1 MLPLHLHKPIQ
12 SAVVLSN
19 DVILT
24 TTDSNITFSSTIDSD
39 GTSRD
44 LTLTLGNGSASIT
57 GIVGT
62 TSLADIT
69 LNSSATFNAA
79 ITATNL
85 TIAANKTATVKDD
98 VTIAS
103 TIALSGSSTLEVINT
118 SAMTIAGT
126 ITDTGTG
133 NSITVNDNDAN
144 TAPNIVTFSGTV
156 AADTLYIG
164 TATTAGHAKFTGTT
178 GPTITSITITGGNH
192 ANEDSTATFNYALTS
207 TSITLDDNTGDAYL
221 IFAENNSVTIAGTI
235 DGAANGEGNLVVSG
249 QIKTFSGN
257 VGSTNPLNFIVQ
269 ASAVFNGTLN
279 ASSTTIEADFLAPS
293 LVISGDI
300 TINANITTVGIQTYA
315 GNVIIGSNVNLTT
328 TNNKITFNGTVNSQ
342 SSEANT
348 LTIDVGSSEVEFNGI
363 VGGAVNGGLGAI
375 DITGALNLDAAITSA
390 ASLTVS
396 TTTNLA
402 ANVTTAGTQTYG
414 DGISSGAVVLSTDV
428 TLTTTDSNIT
438 FNGTVRSDS
447 SDTPRDL
454 TINLDANSNGTTA
467 DLIINGIVGGNSLP
481 LDVISITGDLDLNSS
496 IGNSPG
502 ATSITV
508 SGDANLGADV
518 ETTGT
523 QTYSGAVTFSTDVT
537 LTTTDSNITFGS
549 TVDGD
554 GTARDLTID
563 MDNSGVGADGT
574 VQFANTVGANN
585 SLDVIDITGNLNLD
599 AAINNTT
606 SLSVSGT
613 SNLGANVTTSST
625 QTYSDAVTLSTDVT
639 LTTTDSNITFSSTID
654 SDGTARDL
662 TLTLGS
668 GSASITGIVGTTA
681 LDVLTLN
688 SSASFTAAVTATNL
702 TIAANKTATFS
713 DDLTAAVTNS
723 GGLLFNH
730 TGSGATVDITYTAG
744 GADIIRVEDSQ
755 DNVSPAVVTFSNAI
769 TATALRV
776 GALDGSKGGNAL
788 FAEAVTIP
796 TITVIGGNHADEDS
810 TLPLIKQLPV
820 HQVLP

>member
-1 MLPLHLHKPIQ
+1 LQVVQHLDLQATQTFATLDLDGTITR
-12 SAVVLSN
+12 SAGSSALTITGASDLGGSITTSGSQTYTGAITLTAN
-19 DVILT
+19 TTLT
-24 TTDSNITFSSTIDSD
+24 TTDSNITFSSTVDGDGTARDLTIDMDNSGEGADGTVQFVNTVGANDDLDVIDITGNLNLDAAISNTTSLSVSGTSNLGADVTTSSTQTYTGAVVLSTDITLTTTDSNITFGSTIDSD
-39 GTSRD
+39 STSRD
-44 LTLTLGNGSASIT
+44 LTLTLGSGSASIT

-62 TSLADIT
+62 TSLADII

-207 TSITLDDNTGDAYL
+207 TDITLDDNTGDAYI

-235 DGAANGEGNLVVSG
+235 DGAADGEGNLVVSG

-257 VGSTNPLNFIVQ
+257 VGSTNSLNFIVQ
-269 ASAVFNGTLN
+269 ASAVFNGTLI
-279 ASSTTIEADFLAPS
+279 ASSTTIEADFSAPS

-342 SSEANT
+342 SSETNN

-396 TTTNLA
+396 TTSNLA
-402 ANVTTAGTQTYG
+402 ANVTTAGTQIYG
-414 DGISSGAVVLSTDV
+414 DGISSGAVVLEVDT

-454 TINLDANSNGTTA
+454 TINLDANSNGTQ
-467 DLIINGIVGGNSLP
+467 
-481 LDVISITGDLDLNSS
+481 
-496 IGNSPG
+496 
-502 ATSITV
+502 
-508 SGDANLGADV
+508 
-518 ETTGT
+518 
-523 QTYSGAVTFSTDVT
+523 QT
-537 LTTTDSNITFGS
+537 
-549 TVDGD
+549 
-554 GTARDLTID
+554 
-563 MDNSGVGADGT
+563 
-574 VQFANTVGANN
+574 
-585 SLDVIDITGNLNLD
+585 
-599 AAINNTT
+599 
-606 SLSVSGT
+606 
-613 SNLGANVTTSST
+613 
-625 QTYSDAVTLSTDVT
+625 
-639 LTTTDSNITFSSTID
+639 
-654 SDGTARDL
+654 
-662 TLTLGS
+662 
-668 GSASITGIVGTTA
+668 
-681 LDVLTLN
+681 
-688 SSASFTAAVTATNL
+688 
-702 TIAANKTATFS
+702 
-713 DDLTAAVTNS
+713 
-723 GGLLFNH
+723 
-730 TGSGATVDITYTAG
+730 
-744 GADIIRVEDSQ
+744 
-755 DNVSPAVVTFSNAI
+755 
-769 TATALRV
+769 
-776 GALDGSKGGNAL
+776 
-788 FAEAVTIP
+788 
-796 TITVIGGNHADEDS
+796 
-810 TLPLIKQLPV
+810 
-820 HQVLP
+820 

>member
-1 MLPLHLHKPIQ
+1 
-12 SAVVLSN
+12 
-19 DVILT
+19 
-24 TTDSNITFSSTIDSD
+24 
-39 GTSRD
+39 
-44 LTLTLGNGSASIT
+44 
-57 GIVGT
+57 
-62 TSLADIT
+62 T

-79 ITATNL
+79 VTADNL

-103 TIALSGSSTLEVINT
+103 TIALSGSSTLQVINT

-126 ITDTGTG
+126 ITDTGSS

-235 DGAANGEGNLVVSG
+235 DGAANGEGNLIVSG
-249 QIKTFSGN
+249 QTKTFSDD
-257 VGSTNPLNFIVQ
+257 VGSINPLNFIVQ
-269 ASAVFNGTLN
+269 ASAVFEGALE
-279 ASSTTIEADFLAPS
+279 ASNTTIEADFSAPS
-293 LVISGDI
+293 LEINGDI

-328 TNNKITFNGTVNSQ
+328 TNNKITFNGTVNSE
-342 SSEANT
+342 SLETNT

-375 DITGALNLDAAITSA
+375 SITGALNLDAAITSA

-414 DGISSGAVVLSTDV
+414 DGISSGAVVLEVDT

-447 SDTPRDL
+447 ADTPRDL

-523 QTYSGAVTFSTDVT
+523 QTYTGDVTISNNIT
-537 LTTTDSNITFGS
+537 LTTTNSNVSFGATTNAGTAGDALVIAAGSGDVTFTDAVGGS
-549 TVDGD
+549 TAMGNM
-554 GTARDLTID
+554 TI
-563 MDNSGVGADGT
+563 
-574 VQFANTVGANN
+574 
-585 SLDVIDITGNLNLD
+585 
-599 AAINNTT
+599 TT
-606 SLSVSGT
+606 
-613 SNLGANVTTSST
+613 
-625 QTYSDAVTLSTDVT
+625 
-639 LTTTDSNITFSSTID
+639 
-654 SDGTARDL
+654 
-662 TLTLGS
+662 
-668 GSASITGIVGTTA
+668 
-681 LDVLTLN
+681 
-688 SSASFTAAVTATNL
+688 
-702 TIAANKTATFS
+702 
-713 DDLTAAVTNS
+713 
-723 GGLLFNH
+723 
-730 TGSGATVDITYTAG
+730 
-744 GADIIRVEDSQ
+744 
-755 DNVSPAVVTFSNAI
+755 
-769 TATALRV
+769 
-776 GALDGSKGGNAL
+776 GALSA
-788 FAEAVTIP
+788 AA
-796 TITVIGGNHADEDS
+796 
-810 TLPLIKQLPV
+810 
-820 HQVLP
+820 

>member
-1 MLPLHLHKPIQ
+1 L
-12 SAVVLSN
+12 
-19 DVILT
+19 
-24 TTDSNITFSSTIDSD
+24 DS
-39 GTSRD
+39 
-44 LTLTLGNGSASIT
+44 GSASIT

-207 TSITLDDNTGDAYL
+207 TDITLDDNTGDAYI

-235 DGAANGEGNLVVSG
+235 DGAANGEGTL
-249 QIKTFSGN
+249 QITGTLKTFSNNIGDTYYLGLIDIDTN
-257 VGSTNPLNFIVQ
+257 VTFSGDV
-269 ASAVFNGTLN
+269 
-279 ASSTTIEADFLAPS
+279 TTYRLQLGAD
-293 LVISGDI
+293 INDSGDI
-300 TINANITTVGIQTYA
+300 TVEGPSTIETDVISQGPQIYNGDITITT
-315 GNVIIGSNVNLTT
+315 NVSLDSN
-328 TNNKITFNGTVNSQ
+328 NNKITFNGTVNSE

-414 DGISSGAVVLSTDV
+414 DGISSGAVVLEVDT

-523 QTYSGAVTFSTDVT
+523 QTYSGAVTISNDIT
-537 LTTTDSNITFGS
+537 LTTTNSNVSFGATTNAGTAGNTLTIAAGSGDVTFTDAVGGTTAMGNITITTGALS
-549 TVDGD
+549 AAAIKVQ
-554 GTARDLTID
+554 GT
-563 MDNSGVGADGT
+563 
-574 VQFANTVGANN
+574 
-585 SLDVIDITGNLNLD
+585 IDIT
-599 AAINNTT
+599 NTDT
-606 SLSVSGT
+606 S
-613 SNLGANVTTSST
+613 
-625 QTYSDAVTLSTDVT
+625 
-639 LTTTDSNITFSSTID
+639 
-654 SDGTARDL
+654 
-662 TLTLGS
+662 
-668 GSASITGIVGTTA
+668 SITGIISDGA
-681 LDVLTLN
+681 
-688 SSASFTAAVTATNL
+688 SSAIVT
-702 TIAANKTATFS
+702 K
-713 DDLTAAVTNS
+713 
-723 GGLLFNH
+723 
-730 TGSGATVDITYTAG
+730 AG
-744 GADIIRVEDSQ
+744 
-755 DNVSPAVVTFSNAI
+755 
-769 TATALRV
+769 
-776 GALDGSKGGNAL
+776 
-788 FAEAVTIP
+788 
-796 TITVIGGNHADEDS
+796 
-810 TLPLIKQLPV
+810 
-820 HQVLP
+820 